1 MEGWGILE
9 IMKELE
15 SHNIKVIKII
25 HDKDSSTMT
34 NVMDVYEDVTEA
46 LCLGN
51 NFNSLSDQLQ
61 PMAARISRRND
72 KFSVT
77 LN

>member
-15 SHNIKVIKII
+15 SHNIKVTKII

-61 PMAARISRRND
+61 PMAARISRR
-72 KFSVT
+72 K
-77 LN
+77 

>member
-1 MEGWGILE
+1 MEGWGISE

-15 SHNIKVIKII
+15 SQNIKATKII
-25 HDKDSSTMT
+25 HDKDSSTMA

-51 NFNSLSDQLQ
+51 KLNS
-61 PMAARISRRND
+61 
-72 KFSVT
+72 
-77 LN
+77 